1 MAFKD
6 FMQSIGRVVTPPKR
20 IRDWRQQKRQYRRYL
35 QGLGQD
41 ASAVRRGVRAWIKN
55 NPKPKRTKGERD
67 ATLSEIPQLF
77 REGKSLV
84 TGNGGANGTNG
95 FASPTITGTTGVR
108 TAGFNPLFLLLLTPL
123 LFPKF
128 FKRNFKF

>member
-6 FMQSIGRVVTPPKR
+6 FLAKIGKVVTPPKR
-20 IRDWRQQKRQYRRYL
+20 IRDWRQLKRQYRRYL

-41 ASAVRRGVRAWIKN
+41 AQAVRQGVQAWMKN

-67 ATLSEIPQLF
+67 QSLSDIPQIF
-77 REGKSLV
+77 EEGKELFG
-84 TGNGGANGTNG
+84 GNGVRGVDSTT
-95 FASPTITGTTGVR
+95 FTGVNTPPTR

-123 LFPKF
+123 LFPKQFKKF
-128 FKRNFKF
+128 FNV

>member
-6 FMQSIGRVVTPPKR
+6 FLRSAGKVFTPPKR
-20 IRDWRQQKRQYRRYL
+20 IRDWRQLKRQYRRYL

-41 ASAVRRGVRAWIKN
+41 ASTVRRGVRAWMKE
-55 NPKPKRTKGERD
+55 NPKPKRTRKEKD
-67 ATLSEIPQLF
+67 QSLSEIPQLF
-77 REGKSLV
+77 REGKGLV
-84 TGNGGANGTNG
+84 TGNGGANGVNTTT
-95 FASPTITGTTGVR
+95 FAGVTPQPVI

-123 LFPKF
+123 LFPKW

>member
-6 FMQSIGRVVTPPKR
+6 FMQSIGRIVIPPKR
-20 IRDWRQQKRQYRRYL
+20 IREWRQQKRQYRRYL

-41 ASAVRRGVRAWIKN
+41 ASAVRQGVRAWMKN

-67 ATLSEIPQLF
+67 ASLSEIPQLF
-77 REGKSLV
+77 REGRDMV
-84 TGNGGANGTNG
+84 GGNGGA
-95 FASPTITGTTGVR
+95 TGVQSNTFTGVTPGVR
-108 TAGFNPLFLLLLTPL
+108 TSGFNPLFLLLLTPL